1 MKKAVLFIVGVQV
14 VMLLSACNFSKGVKK
29 DLSTGLTTS
38 YNGLS
43 IEDVYL
49 AEDEESNKVSTNT
62 LALGSK
68 ILIVVTGVG
77 NYTLK
82 DGKVFPGCTII
93 LKDSAGKEILN
104 LPDAFADQKDGLPE
118 KEASTLKATLT
129 TGDPMV
135 VGQKYHFSAVFFDK
149 LKKESTIATSVDVI
163 MK

>member
-1 MKKAVLFIVGVQV
+1 MKKAVLFIISIQ
-14 VMLLSACNFSKGVKK
+14 LLTLLYSCSYSKGVKK
-29 DLSTGLTTS
+29 DLTTGLSTS
-38 YNGLS
+38 YNGFS

-49 AEDEESNKVSTNT
+49 ADGEETNKASSNT

-77 NYTLK
+77 NYTVK

-93 LKDSAGKEILN
+93 LKDAAGKEILN
-104 LPDAFADQKDGLPE
+104 LPDAFADQQDGLPA

-149 LKKESTIATSVDVI
+149 LKKESTISSEVDVI